1 MNILVTGGTGF
12 VGSRLCDVLAQRG
25 HQLTV
30 LSRDARRAGEIL
42 PEGTRV
48 IAAFDEIDSDEEV
61 DGIVN
66 LAGESIASG
75 RWTSNRKKELFDSRV
90 QVTTALG
97 QLVRRLKKRPR
108 VLVNG
113 SAVGFYGNAGSM
125 ELDEDSPA
133 VKRDFTYLLCDA
145 WERAARDVARSG
157 LRLCVLRI
165 GVVLGNGGGML
176 GPLLPVYRAG
186 LGAQLGNG
194 LQWFSWIHRE
204 DLVELVVRCL
214 ETPGA
219 EGVYNAVAPEPV
231 THHRFHKSLAAA
243 CHRPGLLRV
252 PAMPLRLA
260 LGEMSVLLLG
270 GQKVLPRRL
279 MREGFQFA
287 YPDIESALAAVTARP
302 RPASD

>member
-12 VGSRLCDVLAQRG
+12 VGSRLCEVLAQRG
-25 HQLTV
+25 HRLVV
-30 LSRDARRAGEIL
+30 LSRNARRAAEIL
-42 PEGTRV
+42 PEGARV
-48 IAAFDEIDSDEEV
+48 IGSLDEVDSDEEV

-66 LAGESIASG
+66 LAGEGIASG
-75 RWTSNRKKELFDSRV
+75 RWTSSRKKILFDSRV

-97 QLVRRLKKRPR
+97 QMVRRLKKRPR

-113 SAVGFYGNAGSM
+113 SAVGFYGNAGSV

-165 GVVLGNGGGML
+165 GVVLGQGGML
-176 GPLLPVYRAG
+176 GRLLPVYRTG
-186 LGAQLGNG
+186 LGCQLGNG
-194 LQWFSWIHRE
+194 LQWFSWIHRD

-231 THHRFHKSLAAA
+231 THHRFHKALAAA
-243 CHRPGLLRV
+243 CHRPGLLRM

-270 GQKVLPRRL
+270 GQKVMPRRL
-279 MREGFQFA
+279 MREGFQFGYA
-287 YPDIESALAAVTARP
+287 DIDSALAAITAGP
-302 RPASD
+302 RSASG